1 MPGGSAPPDGGG
13 GSIPVDLAPE
23 LRRNTLALCGSYF
36 FCLLSVY
43 VGTNGCRRCLRA
55 PGSMSAVASYGLTVF
70 NLGGVVGAIL
80 GAIIIECLGSRTTML
95 AMTAGAVAGS
105 IAAEPAGH

>member
-1 MPGGSAPPDGGG
+1 MDATEHAIARASLRELL
-13 GSIPVDLAPE
+13 VPE
-23 LRRNTLALCGSYF
+23 FRRDTLALCGSYF

-43 VGTNGCRRCLRA
+43 VGTNWVPSLLTGA
-55 PGSMSAVASYGLTVF
+55 GFDVGVASYGLTVF

-80 GAIIIECLGSRTTML
+80 GAIIIARLGSRTTML

-105 IAAEPAGH
+105 IAAEPAGQ